1 MIKEIL
7 KNLVEEK
14 KRQGQSNDIIRNL
27 LKESL
32 QFYVLDFIFNSSYGK
47 NLILTGGGALR
58 IGYGLNRLSEDLDL
72 DLEWKK
78 EINKEKLSKEILEYF
93 KKNQKFSEV
102 EATISIRGK
111 QKKIYLKFPILYA
124 LGIAGKSESEKL
136 YVKIEIAQNVSS
148 CYQTKFIPVAKF
160 NLNFLLRIYTAET
173 LMASKI
179 IAILKRSFK
188 KGKGN
193 RITFKGRDYYDFLWF
208 LQKGLK
214 PHLKRLKDSLG
225 VKNKEEINS
234 MLLGKIEGIN
244 PSYLKEDLLPLFE
257 DSRFLKNYC
266 QNYKKIVK
274 KYLPVK

>member
-27 LKESL
+27 LKGSL